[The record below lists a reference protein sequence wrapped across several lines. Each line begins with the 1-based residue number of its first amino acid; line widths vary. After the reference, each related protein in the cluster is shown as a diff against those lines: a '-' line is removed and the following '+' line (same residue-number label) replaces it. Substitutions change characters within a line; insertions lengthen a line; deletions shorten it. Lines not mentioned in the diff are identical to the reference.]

1 MEQKIS
7 IVVPFYNVE
16 KYANKCIKSI
26 VDQTYKNLEI
36 ILVDDGSKDSS
47 GKICDDW
54 KNKDSRINVLHK
66 ENGGLSDAR
75 NFGLKYATG
84 EYILFIDSDD
94 FIEKNMIADMLKVA
108 NERNSDIVI
117 CDFVQIKEE
126 EAPIFNKENQ
136 INVFTNIEAINELL
150 LENTITNHAWNK
162 LYKKELFENI
172 EYPKGRNFEDIGTTY
187 LLFEKSKKIVH
198 IKNQYYAYV
207 LRGNSITGK
216 LSKKSLFDEIFLV
229 NKRYNYLKE
238 KFGNEVTK
246 NLKIN
251 RLGLIIRYHMAVC
264 KFLDKETFNSTDLQ
278 EEYKFFVNNY
288 NEIGKLSNKQKIL
301 GKILYFNRN
310 VFYLI
315 MKFLYWMRG
324 K

>member
-1 MEQKIS
+1 MQGS
-7 IVVPFYNVE
+7 IN
-16 KYANKCIKSI
+16 SI
-26 VDQTYKNLEI
+26 ESFG
-36 ILVDDGSKDSS
+36 LVDGPGIRTVFFLNGCNLRCKY
-47 GKICDDW
+47 CHNPETW
-54 KNKDSRINVLHK
+54 KFQNMNYTSDELVKKCLRYKPYFRRN
-66 ENGGLSDAR
+66 NGGVTFSGGEPLLQYDFLVETCKKLKQEDIHIAIDTAGI
-75 NFGLKYATG
+75 GLGNY
-84 EYILFIDSDD
+84 
-94 FIEKNMIADMLKVA
+94 N
-108 NERNSDIVI
+108 
-117 CDFVQIKEE
+117 
-126 EAPIFNKENQ
+126 
-136 INVFTNIEAINELL
+136 
-150 LENTITNHAWNK
+150 
-162 LYKKELFENI
+162 ELFENI

>member
-1 MEQKIS
+1 M
-7 IVVPFYNVE
+7 
-16 KYANKCIKSI
+16 
-26 VDQTYKNLEI
+26 LR
-36 ILVDDGSKDSS
+36 ILHTIEATG
-47 GKICDDW
+47 W
-54 KNKDSRINVLHK
+54 KNKDPRINVLHK

-126 EAPIFNKENQ
+126 ETPIFNKENQ
-136 INVFTNIEAINELL
+136 INEFTNIKAINELL

-172 EYPKGRNFEDIGTTY
+172 KYPKGRNFEDIGTTY

-198 IKNQYYAYV
+198 IRNQYYAYIM
-207 LRGNSITGK
+207 RGNSITGK

-238 KFGNEVTK
+238 NFGNEVIE
-246 NLKIN
+246 NLNIN
-251 RLGLIIRYHMAVC
+251 RLGLIIRYHMAAC
-264 KFLDKETFNSTDLQ
+264 KFLDKETFNSIELQ

-288 NEIGKLSNKQKIL
+288 NEIKKLSDKQKIF
-301 GKILYFNRN
+301 GKILCFNRN
-310 VFYLI
+310 IFYRI